1 MTREEYDYDNVKK
14 FYQTLKLKDLGELNK
29 IYNFQD
35 TVILCEIFE
44 QRRSSHL
51 QKFFKFSPRKCN
63 CASSFNG
70 FVHRDKS
77 KCLIALPS

>member
-51 QKFFKFSPRKCN
+51 QNSLN
-63 CASSFNG
+63 
-70 FVHRDKS
+70 
-77 KCLIALPS
+77 LALENVIVQVLLTVLFTETKLNV